1 MWAAL
6 AVLCIL
12 GAPHLLVK
20 LLDLQANHAPVQLVA
35 PEALP
40 PWQTAEQ
47 PPSEIIPAFQNPSA
61 MASWGYLGPESAA
74 VGLHVSF
81 YRQQGYDRKLVSS
94 ENVLVTS
101 NDSHWARL
109 STSSAH
115 MSMPDQ
121 TLTVSQV
128 LLRKQRAD
136 LAGSA
141 PRLLAWR
148 FYWVNG
154 RFTGSDI
161 QAKIQGA
168 LSRLTGHGDDGAIVV
183 IYTPVAQD
191 IPEADALNAAQNR
204 LQAFAKV
211 QGASLETSLAR
222 VSNTR

>member
-1 MWAAL
+1 M

-12 GAPHLLVK
+12 AAPHLLVK

-35 PEALP
+35 PEAVP

-47 PPSEIIPAFQNPSA
+47 PPVDFTPAFQNPSA
-61 MASWGYLGPESAA
+61 MASWGYLGPQSDA
-74 VGLHVSF
+74 VGLHVSY

-94 ENVLVTS
+94 ENVLVIS

-109 STSSAH
+109 STGSAH
-115 MSMPDQ
+115 MTLPDQ

-168 LSRLTGHGDDGAIVV
+168 LSRLTGHGDDGALVV
-183 IYTPVAQD
+183 IYTPLAQD
-191 IPEADALNAAQNR
+191 VTEVDALNAAQNR
-204 LQAFAKV
+204 LQAFAQV
-211 QGASLETSLAR
+211 QGAILEASLAR
-222 VSNTR
+222 VSSTR